1 MSEINVNTFNT
12 NAGSLCAALEIAP
25 KRDHERYPDFAAQ
38 WWTEF
43 NALFRMMRELAQQGK
58 RFQIPAPI
66 LSAVCEAQDASKDH
80 RVKNLN
86 AISAED
92 PRIAKH
98 AWVKTVVQEIPAHEN
113 VNVWWKDYIEPRV
126 QPPKPKAPKPAP
138 PAKKMGRS
146 GQRAEDRVERNSGKE
161 GDVEMADAPRD
172 KGKGVAKPGVCQSVR
187 YTIVF
192 TPHLSVQT
200 RQPIQNHQTSPKSKE
215 IISSED
221 DSSVEDLPPA
231 PPEQASRKPQR
242 GAGSKSEVLED
253 FVVPDEDEEDPEG
266 DYMPKQT
273 KVKRGKPGERRPP
286 PKFLRSC
293 ITRHETCYVFTS
305 SIICMNCRRSK
316 TSCNLS
322 GRRDKK
328 GGKWMWAEQNRSREE
343 RLAEGGILP
352 PRNLQLEAALAK
364 DWNELEQ
371 DRVEKELKRVAA
383 KAAKAAN
390 ESSSKPTSKGA
401 GKKKPSKMIET
412 EMDPKGGKRKPR
424 TKPAEHPSEQELD
437 ATPPKKFI
445 KRPKSVSP
453 QEEEEEEIVSP
464 PRPPKHSRARC
475 ENQHF

>member
-172 KGKGVAKPGVCQSVR
+172 KGKGVAKPVSKPANPSK
-187 YTIVF
+187 TIKH
-192 TPHLSVQT
+192 P
-200 RQPIQNHQTSPKSKE
+200 PKSKE

-273 KVKRGKPGERRPP
+273 KVKLESLVNGVRRQS
-286 PKFLRSC
+286 FCVL
-293 ITRHETCYVFTS
+293 
-305 SIICMNCRRSK
+305 
-316 TSCNLS
+316 
-322 GRRDKK
+322 
-328 GGKWMWAEQNRSREE
+328 
-343 RLAEGGILP
+343 
-352 PRNLQLEAALAK
+352 
-364 DWNELEQ
+364 
-371 DRVEKELKRVAA
+371 
-383 KAAKAAN
+383 
-390 ESSSKPTSKGA
+390 
-401 GKKKPSKMIET
+401 
-412 EMDPKGGKRKPR
+412 
-424 TKPAEHPSEQELD
+424 
-437 ATPPKKFI
+437 
-445 KRPKSVSP
+445 
-453 QEEEEEEIVSP
+453 
-464 PRPPKHSRARC
+464 
-475 ENQHF
+475 